1 MATLR
6 SKAQAAASTK
16 EFYCE
21 RGQAEN
27 RIKQMSL
34 DLRSDRT
41 STHWLSSHS
50 ALSSWPKGNQVR
62 LWLSAF
68 ACLLLERLR
77 AWGLSGSALERAT
90 LGSVR
95 LRLLKVA
102 AQVTVSVRRVH
113 VQLCPALPLQALFAR
128 CQQRL
133 AAVESS

>member
-1 MATLR
+1 MLEGAGR
-6 SKAQAAASTK
+6 SLYE

-34 DLRSDRT
+34 DLSSDRT
-41 STHWLSSHS
+41 STHWLSS
-50 ALSSWPKGNQVR
+50 NQMR

-68 ACLLLERLR
+68 AYLLLERLR

-90 LGSVR
+90 LGTVR

-102 AQVTVSVRRVH
+102 AQVTVSVRRVS
-113 VQLCPALPLQALFAR
+113 VQLCSAFPLQALFAR